1 MSENQD
7 QVNNFIFSDFKI
19 INYWFYE
26 NLMFLNP
33 EKSHFMCNGKKTDD
47 AESLNFNDLAIQN
60 SKEVEI
66 LEIMLDRNTNFQ
78 THIKIFLEKEV
89 KN

>member
-7 QVNNFIFSDFKI
+7 QVKNFIFSDFKI

-33 EKSHFMCNGKKTDD
+33 EKIHFMCNGKENDD

-66 LEIMLDRNTNFQ
+66 LEIMLDRNMNFH
-78 THIKIFLEKEV
+78 THIKIFLEKQV